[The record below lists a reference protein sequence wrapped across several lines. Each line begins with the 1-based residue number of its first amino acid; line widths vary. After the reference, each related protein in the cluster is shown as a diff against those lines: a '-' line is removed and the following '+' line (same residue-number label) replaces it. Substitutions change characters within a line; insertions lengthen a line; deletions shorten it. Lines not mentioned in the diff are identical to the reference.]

1 MVQARN
7 KRRDKDVTKIL
18 VSGFDV
24 ELVDET
30 KMNELIVNFP
40 GPKDSPYENVSKP
53 TFPPSKYPTPIFFFV
68 SYLIYLL
75 LNSKG
80 VWRIRVQLPDA
91 YPMKSPSIGF
101 INKIFHPNID
111 EA

>member
-40 GPKDSPYENVSKP
+40 GPKDSPYENVSIP
-53 TFPPSKYPTPIFFFV
+53 PPPSKPPHYTHLCNLLCFLPF
-68 SYLIYLL
+68 LIAFEFEGSLA
-75 LNSKG
+75 SKS
-80 VWRIRVQLPDA
+80 A
-91 YPMKSPSIGF
+91 
-101 INKIFHPNID
+101 
-111 EA
+111 AT